1 MGISRLFDIARRSM
15 GVYQSALY
23 VTSHNIA
30 NASNPA
36 YSRQRVM
43 LGTEN
48 PELNSG
54 FVWGTGVKIDDI
66 FRVRH
71 QFADA
76 QIRSNNQVFYNNSQR
91 STLLS
96 QIEAVFTEPSDL
108 GLGNIMD
115 EFFNSWNELSVTP
128 NSSTLRDN
136 VIQSAKKLSG
146 KIQSMSDDLNTL
158 QSGIVQSFKDKIE
171 EVNNHL
177 KNIEMLNKQ
186 IFEFE
191 AVGQNSNDLSDKR
204 DQAIDELSRLV
215 NINVTFDDQNT
226 AMISI
231 GGVYA
236 VDKNYTAQFKADAK
250 NGELIMKLSDDAKVT
265 LSSGELGALADVY
278 GNKIPEYR
286 TKLETIVSSL
296 MENVNNIHKTGYS
309 LGASP
314 QTGINFFESFIGGKL
329 VINSEILNDPNMIAV
344 SSDGTNGNGDLAL
357 QISEISNQKLING
370 TTLTESY
377 AGLVSG
383 IGSDKISAD
392 NTMESA
398 DLILTQLEMEK
409 ASVSGVSLDEE
420 MTNLLKYQR
429 SYDASA
435 KLIKVA
441 DEMLQTLLQ
450 LVE

>member
-96 QIEAVFTEPSDL
+96 QVEAVFTEPSDL

-146 KIQSMSDDLNTL
+146 KIQSMNDDLNTL
-158 QSGIVQSFKDKIE
+158 QSGIVQSFKDKID

-204 DQAIDELSRLV
+204 DQAIDELSHLV

-236 VDKNYTAQFKADAK
+236 VDKTYAAQFKADAK
-250 NGELIMKLSDDAKVT
+250 NGELIMKLNDDAKVL

-309 LGASP
+309 LGAPP

-344 SSDGTNGNGDLAL
+344 SLDGTNGNGDLAL

-398 DLILTQLEMEK
+398 DLILTQLETEK

-420 MTNLLKYQR
+420 MTNIIKYQR

-441 DEMLQTLLQ
+441 DEMLLTLLE
-450 LVE
+450 LVQ

>member
-30 NASNPA
+30 NASNPS
-36 YSRQRVM
+36 YSRQRVI
-43 LGTEN
+43 LSTEN

-66 FRVRH
+66 LRVRH

-76 QIRSNNQVFYNNSQR
+76 QIRSNNQVFYDNSQR

-96 QIEAVFTEPSDL
+96 QIEAVFTEPSEF

-128 NSSTLRDN
+128 NSPALRDN
-136 VIQSAKKLSG
+136 VIQAAKKMSG
-146 KIQSMSDDLNTL
+146 KIKTMSDDLNTL
-158 QSGIVQSFKDKIE
+158 QSGIAENFKGKIDD
-171 EVNNHL
+171 VNTHL
-177 KNIEMLNKQ
+177 KNIEMLNRQ

-191 AVGQNSNDLSDKR
+191 AIGQNANDLLDKR
-204 DQAIDELSRLV
+204 DQAIDELSQLV
-215 NINVTFDDQNT
+215 NINVTFDDKNT

-236 VDKNYTAQFKADAK
+236 VDKNYSTQFKADAE
-250 NGELIMKLSDDAKVT
+250 NGRLKMVSIE
-265 LSSGELGALADVY
+265 GADVELSGGEIQGLAEIY

-286 TKLETIVSSL
+286 NKLETIVSSL
-296 MENVNNIHKTGYS
+296 MENVNSLHSQGYS
-309 LGASP
+309 LHNPP
-314 QTGINFFESFIGGKL
+314 QTDIKFFQSFIGGNL
-329 VINSEILNDPNMIAV
+329 EINSEILNDPNFIAV
-344 SSDGTNGNGDLAL
+344 SSDGTSGNGELAL
-357 QISEISNQKLING
+357 QISEIANQKLLNG

-377 AGLVSG
+377 ANLISG

-392 NTMESA
+392 NTIQSA
-398 DLILTQLEMEK
+398 DLILSQLEQEK

-420 MTNLLKYQR
+420 MTNMLRFQR

-441 DEMLQTLLQ
+441 DEMLQTLLE
-450 LVE
+450 LVQ

>member
-1 MGISRLFDIARRSM
+1 
-15 GVYQSALY
+15 
-23 VTSHNIA
+23 
-30 NASNPA
+30 
-36 YSRQRVM
+36 
-43 LGTEN
+43 
-48 PELNSG
+48 
-54 FVWGTGVKIDDI
+54 
-66 FRVRH
+66 
-71 QFADA
+71 
-76 QIRSNNQVFYNNSQR
+76 
-91 STLLS
+91 
-96 QIEAVFTEPSDL
+96 
-108 GLGNIMD
+108 
-115 EFFNSWNELSVTP
+115 
-128 NSSTLRDN
+128 
-136 VIQSAKKLSG
+136 
-146 KIQSMSDDLNTL
+146 
-158 QSGIVQSFKDKIE
+158 IVQSFKDKID

-204 DQAIDELSRLV
+204 DQAIDELSHLV

-236 VDKNYTAQFKADAK
+236 VDKNYAAQFKADAK
-250 NGELIMKLSDDAKVT
+250 NGELIMKLNEDAKVL

-309 LGASP
+309 LGAPP

-329 VINSEILNDPNMIAV
+329 VINADILNDPNMIAV
-344 SSDGTNGNGDLAL
+344 SSDTTNGNGDLAL

-392 NTMESA
+392 NTMEST
-398 DLILTQLEMEK
+398 DLILTQLETEK

-420 MTNLLKYQR
+420 MTNILKYQR

-441 DEMLQTLLQ
+441 DEMLLTLLQ